1 MTADIVDHVAA
12 RGKVAALEGEGIP
25 ALPAERAELRR
36 HLLEAVGRI
45 RPTLEADA
53 EANDAGGNAGVDIG
67 GGAVSRGAAVAEGA
81 PGAGRAGG

>member
-1 MTADIVDHVAA
+1 MTTDIVDRVAA
-12 RGKVAALEGEGIP
+12 RGKVAELEGEGIP

-53 EANDAGGNAGVDIG
+53 EANDAGGTLAWTSVAALYREGLLSLKVP
-67 GGAVSRGAAVAEGA
+67 RGS
-81 PGAGRAGG
+81 GRAGG